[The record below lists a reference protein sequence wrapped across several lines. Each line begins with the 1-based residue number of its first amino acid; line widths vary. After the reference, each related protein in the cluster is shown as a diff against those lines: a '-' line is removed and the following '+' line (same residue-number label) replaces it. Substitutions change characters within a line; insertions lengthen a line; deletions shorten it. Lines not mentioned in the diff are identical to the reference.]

1 MMIIMQIFLFII
13 GLCFGSFLNVLI
25 WRLNNKNVPKFWQGR
40 SICPQCRHS
49 LSWMDNI
56 PLLSFIFL
64 RGKCR
69 YCKKAISW
77 QYPIVELVTAIIFA
91 LTGFNPVILALGCVF
106 IVIFF
111 SDLIYGFIPDE
122 MIAAATSIFILS
134 NLGNLSFLGNLGVA
148 AATAIPFFIFAKLKM
163 MGEGD
168 IGLAFL
174 MGLLL
179 GWPKVGVAIW
189 SGFIVGG
196 LTAIILIL
204 LKKTKISATIPLG
217 PFLIIGI
224 IISILWTNN
233 ILAIL
238 W

>member
-1 MMIIMQIFLFII
+1 MIIFLFII

-40 SICPQCRHS
+40 SICPKCRHI
-49 LSWMDNI
+49 LSWADNI

-69 YCKKAISW
+69 YCKKPISW
-77 QYPIVELVTAIIFA
+77 QYPVVEIITAVLFLLI
-91 LTGFNPVILALGCVF
+91 GFHPVIWAIGSVF

-122 MIAAATSIFILS
+122 MIIVGVILS
-134 NLGNLSFLGNLGVA
+134 IPGNLLVA
-148 AATAIPFFIFAKLKM
+148 AGTALPFFIFAKLKM

-179 GWPKVGVAIW
+179 GWPKVGVALW

-217 PFLIIGI
+217 PFLILGI
-224 IISILWTNN
+224 IIAVLWSDK
-233 ILAIL
+233 IFKIIGFG
-238 W
+238 

>member
-1 MMIIMQIFLFII
+1 MIIFLFII

-40 SICPQCRHS
+40 SICPKCRHI
-49 LSWMDNI
+49 LSWADNI

-69 YCKKAISW
+69 YCKKPISW
-77 QYPIVELVTAIIFA
+77 QYPVVEIITAVLFLLI
-91 LTGFNPVILALGCVF
+91 GFHPVIWAIGSVF

-122 MIAAATSIFILS
+122 MIIVGVILS
-134 NLGNLSFLGNLGVA
+134 IPGNLLVA
-148 AATAIPFFIFAKLKM
+148 AGTALPFFIFSKLKM

-179 GWPKVGVAIW
+179 GWPKVGVALW

-217 PFLIIGI
+217 PFLILGI
-224 IISILWTNN
+224 IIAVLWSDK
-233 ILAIL
+233 IFKIIGFG
-238 W
+238 

>member
-1 MMIIMQIFLFII
+1 MIIFLFII

-40 SICPQCRHS
+40 SICPKCRHI
-49 LSWMDNI
+49 LSWADNI

-69 YCKKAISW
+69 YCKKPISW
-77 QYPIVELVTAIIFA
+77 QYPVVEIITAVLFLLI
-91 LTGFNPVILALGCVF
+91 GFHPVIWAIGSVF

-122 MIAAATSIFILS
+122 MIIVGVILS
-134 NLGNLSFLGNLGVA
+134 IPGNLLVA
-148 AATAIPFFIFAKLKM
+148 AGTALPFFIFAKLKM

-179 GWPKVGVAIW
+179 GWPKVGVALW

>member
-1 MMIIMQIFLFII
+1 MMIFLIII

-40 SICPQCRHS
+40 SICPKCRHV
-49 LSWMDNI
+49 LSWSDNI

-64 RGKCR
+64 HGCCR
-69 YCKKAISW
+69 YCKKSISW
-77 QYPIVELVTAIIFA
+77 QYPVVESVTAIFFMM
-91 LTGFNPVILALGCVF
+91 TGFHPVILLLECVF

-122 MIAAATSIFILS
+122 MII
-134 NLGNLSFLGNLGVA
+134 LGVA
-148 AATAIPFFIFAKLKM
+148 LSVILAGVQNLPVGLLTAIPFYIFSKLKM

-179 GWPKVGVAIW
+179 GWPKVGIALW
-189 SGFIVGG
+189 SGFIIGG
-196 LTAIILIL
+196 MTALVLIL
-204 LKKTKISATIPLG
+204 LKKTKISATIALG
-217 PFLIIGI
+217 PFLIIGT
-224 IISILWTNN
+224 IISVLWSNQILQML
-233 ILAIL
+233 IP
-238 W
+238 

>member
-1 MMIIMQIFLFII
+1 MSQIWQIGLIGLI
-13 GLCFGSFLNVLI
+13 GLCFGSFFNVLI
-25 WRLNNKNVPKFWQGR
+25 WRLNNENVPKFWQGR
-40 SICPQCRHS
+40 SLCPKCRHT
-49 LSWMDNI
+49 LSWADNI

-64 RGKCR
+64 RGCCR
-69 YCKKAISW
+69 YCKKSISW
-77 QYPIVELVTAIIFA
+77 QYPAVELLTMLVFI
-91 LTGFNPVILALGCVF
+91 LTGFNPVILLLECVF

-122 MIAAATSIFILS
+122 MIVVGIFLTVILAGVQ
-134 NLGNLSFLGNLGVA
+134 NLLIGLF
-148 AATAIPFFIFAKLKM
+148 TALPFFVFAKYKL
-163 MGEGD
+163 MGQGD

-174 MGLLL
+174 MGLIL
-179 GWPKVGVAIW
+179 GWPKIGVAIW

-196 LTAIILIL
+196 VTALVLVL

-217 PFLIIGI
+217 PFLILGI
-224 IISILWTNN
+224 LIAVLWTNN